1 MEETTGLGFDSHR
14 GDAAGTRT
22 AFVTAS
28 IRDPKDEHNNNSNLE
43 GKNGKSSMN
52 NKVVVDEVGG
62 SCSSSEGAMM
72 QPQHPPSIAMPQ
84 TLQYSQNNMMM
95 QQQVPTFPNPPPSSI
110 LPTMQQPPP
119 VHNPNSNTAVFQPPP
134 GMPPLA
140 VPNFPPPSHNFAP
153 TTPPPSAIIPHP
165 LPPPS
170 VLAPSMPAQM
180 IPTPQHYQQQQDEQ
194 KQQQHAQSDAIEKA
208 RAIAMR
214 FHHQSTQID
223 DASINSNV
231 NYAQLRH
238 DHFQKERQKHQVHSL
253 KNLEY
258 VMKHEETELRRQ
270 VECMNQMTAYEERQQ
285 LQLQL
290 QQEQQRQ
297 RQLEIEQKRQHREQS
312 GMMNDDCGGIGSKEQ
327 RRTEKMRKRQR
338 LEHGANGNSGASSDK
353 KEAIRT
359 SLYLKNLPTDGSTT
373 ERTLQSLFCL
383 YGRLD
388 RVTMYRHRST
398 GELKGD
404 GLIVFGRD
412 AVEEHQM
419 KGGNDD
425 EDLVEAVCTQ
435 VSFDLGEVGKDIVV
449 IASVPNSDWAFLSL
463 SILTIF
469 AVWCT

>member
-14 GDAAGTRT
+14 GDAGTRT

-28 IRDPKDEHNNNSNLE
+28 IRDPKDEPGEHDNKSVNLE
-43 GKNGKSSMN
+43 RNEFTENGISTNGASSMN
-52 NKVVVDEVGG
+52 NKAAVAEAGN
-62 SCSSSEGAMM
+62 SCSSSEGAMV
-72 QPQHPPSIAMPQ
+72 QPQHHSVTTPQ
-84 TLQYSQNNMMM
+84 TLQHSQNNIIMMM
-95 QQQVPTFPNPPPSSI
+95 QQQVPNPPPSSI

-134 GMPPLA
+134 GMPPFA
-140 VPNFPPPSHNFAP
+140 VPNFPPPQHNFAP
-153 TTPPPSAIIPHP
+153 TIPPPSAIPHP

-170 VLAPSMPAQM
+170 VLAPSMSAQM
-180 IPTPQHYQQQQDEQ
+180 VPTTQHYQQDEQ

-231 NYAQLRH
+231 NYAQLRR
-238 DHFQKERQKHQVHSL
+238 DHFQKERQKHQVHRL

-327 RRTEKMRKRQR
+327 RRAEKMRKRQR

-359 SLYLKNLPTDGSTT
+359 SLYLTNLPTDGSTT

-419 KGGNDD
+419 EGGNDGV
-425 EDLVEAVCTQ
+425 DLVEAVCTQ
-435 VSFDLGEVGKDIVV
+435 VSFDLGEVGKDFVV
-449 IASVPNSDWAFLSL
+449 IATV
-463 SILTIF
+463 
-469 AVWCT
+469 CCQQ